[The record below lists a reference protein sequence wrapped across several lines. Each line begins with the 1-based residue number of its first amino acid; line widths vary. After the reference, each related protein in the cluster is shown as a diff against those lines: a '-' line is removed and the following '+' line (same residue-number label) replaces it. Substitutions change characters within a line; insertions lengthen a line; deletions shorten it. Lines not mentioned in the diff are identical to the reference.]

1 MDIQWYPGHMKKT
14 RDLISQNHKL
24 VDLIVELLDARAP
37 RSSLNPIFDDV
48 LGDKKRLFLLNK
60 SDLADPSVNNLW
72 LDFYQKQNKDILL
85 MNSRSGSTKVILDKI
100 RQMNAPIHER
110 MIQRGRKIRPMRMM
124 ILGVPNVGKSS
135 LINRLAGRAS
145 ARTGDK
151 PGVTRGKQWVRL
163 GKDLELFDTPGILW
177 PKFEDNQEGIH
188 LALIGSIRDEILD
201 RQSLALELVR
211 RLIKDYPGVLRQRYG
226 CEEEGEALVIMENIA
241 LARGA
246 ILPGK
251 QIDYERIARIL
262 IDEFRGGILGRIS
275 LERPENGAVE
285 STL

>member
-14 RDLISQNHKL
+14 RDLISQNYKL

-37 RSSLNPIFDDV
+37 RSSLNPLFDDV

-60 SDLADPSVNNLW
+60 SDLADPEVNKLW
-72 LDFYQKQNKDILL
+72 LDYYKKQNRDILL
-85 MNSRSGSTKVILDKI
+85 MNSKSGSTKVILDKI
-100 RQMNAPIHER
+100 RQINAPMHEK
-110 MIQRGRKIRPMRMM
+110 MIEKGRKPRPVRMM

-145 ARTGDK
+145 AKTGDK

-177 PKFEDNQEGIH
+177 PKFEDPIQGLN

-201 RQSLALELVR
+201 RETLALELIG
-211 RLIKDYPGVLRQRYG
+211 RLRKDYPGALRERYG
-226 CEEEGEALVIMENIA
+226 CDEEGESLIVMEKIA

-251 QIDYERIARIL
+251 QIDYDRIARIV
-262 IDEFRGGILGRIS
+262 IDEFRGGVLGRIS
-275 LERPENGAVE
+275 LERPEDGAVE
-285 STL
+285 GTL

>member
-14 RDLISQNHKL
+14 RDLISQNYKL

-37 RSSLNPIFDDV
+37 RSSLNPLFDDV

-60 SDLADPSVNNLW
+60 SDLADPEVNKLW
-72 LDFYQKQNKDILL
+72 LDYYKKQNRDILL
-85 MNSRSGSTKVILDKI
+85 MNSKSGSTKGILDKI
-100 RQMNAPIHER
+100 RQINAPMHEK
-110 MIQRGRKIRPMRMM
+110 MIEKGRKPRPVRMM

-145 ARTGDK
+145 AKTSDK

-177 PKFEDNQEGIH
+177 PKFEDPIQGLN

-201 RQSLALELVR
+201 RESLALELIG
-211 RLIKDYPGVLRQRYG
+211 RLQKDYPGLLKERYG
-226 CEEEGEALVIMENIA
+226 CDEEAESLIVMEKIA

-251 QIDYERIARIL
+251 QIDYERIARIV
-262 IDEFRGGILGRIS
+262 IDEFRGGVLGRIS
-275 LERPENGAVE
+275 LERPEDGAVE
-285 STL
+285 GTL